1 MIVSYTSNCFV
12 GRNAEITDG
21 MGHMWTLAIEEQF
34 YILWP
39 LVVIAVLGV
48 AAARHGG
55 RALAAILLAGI
66 VVSVASRFLLWE
78 SSAIWSRVYFRTD
91 ARMASILPACFFPV
105 ACTEGWLRPRP
116 PPGGAACAATGPPS

>member
-1 MIVSYTSNCFV
+1 
-12 GRNAEITDG
+12 

-39 LVVIAVLGV
+39 LAVIAVLGL

-55 RALAAILLAGI
+55 RALAGLLLAGI

-78 SSAIWSRVYFRTD
+78 SSEIWSRVYFRTD
-91 ARMASILPACFFPV
+91 ARMDLILLGCLLAV
-105 ACTEGWLRPRP
+105 ACHGGWLRGVGR
-116 PPGGAACAATGPPS
+116 ASWRERVCQIV

>member
-1 MIVSYTSNCFV
+1 
-12 GRNAEITDG
+12 

-39 LVVIAVLGV
+39 LAVIAVLGL

-55 RALAAILLAGI
+55 RALAGLLLAGI

-78 SSAIWSRVYFRTD
+78 SSEIWSRVYFRTD
-91 ARMASILPACFFPV
+91 ARMDLIRSEEPTSEHQSIMRNSVALFFYK
-105 ACTEGWLRPRP
+105 
-116 PPGGAACAATGPPS
+116 